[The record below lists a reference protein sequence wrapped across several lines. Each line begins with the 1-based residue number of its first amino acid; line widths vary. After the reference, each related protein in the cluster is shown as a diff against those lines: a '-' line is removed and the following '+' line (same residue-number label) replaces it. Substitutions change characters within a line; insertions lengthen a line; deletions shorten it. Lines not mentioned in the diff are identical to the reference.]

1 MSLLSMCIVDTWFA
15 NSDILETHEN
25 QNDLYGYLAE
35 ELIDNTY
42 DDNRSVNRTVGDP
55 RRRLNI
61 DLELSPLI
69 KMTDQ
74 VGVGCIFTSDLLKE
88 KE

>member
-61 DLELSPLI
+61 DL
-69 KMTDQ
+69 
-74 VGVGCIFTSDLLKE
+74 
-88 KE
+88 

>member
-1 MSLLSMCIVDTWFA
+1 MAVDG
-15 NSDILETHEN
+15 LECFF
-25 QNDLYGYLAE
+25 YGYLAE

-42 DDNRSVNRTVGDP
+42 DDNRRVKRAVGDP

-69 KMTDQ
+69 KMVDQ
-74 VGVGCIFTSDLLKE
+74 VDVDCPFTPHLLNE